1 MKFSENAQA
10 AAAEYMREAK
20 LPKTF
25 SKDNVTQFKL
35 LLAYMFH
42 MELEGVKR
50 SDLDKKDMERLLD
63 VEVLKVHVNDSL
75 FKECLKN
82 ARLVKVGKAIKAKSK
97 SKKSKHKHKH
107 DTVVYVK
114 RRSHAAKFVDDIKE
128 KFMNGA
134 LGLSIWVNDVLNG
147 I

>member
-1 MKFSENAQA
+1 MKFSDSAQQ
-10 AAAEYMREAK
+10 AAAEYMKEAR

-25 SKDNVTQFKL
+25 TKENVTQFKL

-50 SDLDKKDMERLLD
+50 SELDKKDMERLLD

-82 ARLVKVGKAIKAKSK
+82 ARLVKVGKAVTKKHK
-97 SKKSKHKHKH
+97 KGKKSK
-107 DTVVYVK
+107 VVYIR
-114 RRSHAAKFVDDIKE
+114 RRSRIDVMMEKAKDAVMDA
-128 KFMNGA
+128 A
-134 LGLSIWVNDVLNG
+134 LGASIWVNDVLNG
-147 I
+147 L

>member
-1 MKFSENAQA
+1 MKFSDSAQQ
-10 AAAEYMREAK
+10 AAAEYMKEAR

-25 SKDNVTQFKL
+25 TKENITQFKL

-50 SDLDKKDMERLLD
+50 SELDKKDMERLLD

-82 ARLVKVGKAIKAKSK
+82 ARLVKVGKAVKAK
-97 SKKSKHKHKH
+97 KHKKGKKGK
-107 DTVVYVK
+107 VVYIR
-114 RRSHAAKFVDDIKE
+114 RRSRIDVMMEKAKDAVMDA
-128 KFMNGA
+128 A
-134 LGLSIWVNDVLNG
+134 LGASIWVNDVLNG
-147 I
+147 L

>member
-1 MKFSENAQA
+1 MKFSDSAQQ
-10 AAAEYMREAK
+10 AAAEYMKEAR

-25 SKDNVTQFKL
+25 TKENVTQFKL

-50 SDLDKKDMERLLD
+50 SELDKKDMERLLD

-82 ARLVKVGKAIKAKSK
+82 ARLVKVGKAVKAKK
-97 SKKSKHKHKH
+97 HKKGKKSK
-107 DTVVYVK
+107 VVYIR
-114 RRSHAAKFVDDIKE
+114 RRSRIDVMMETVKDKVMDA
-128 KFMNGA
+128 A
-134 LGLSIWVNDVLNG
+134 LGASIWVNDVLNG
-147 I
+147 L

>member
-1 MKFSENAQA
+1 MKFSDSAQQ
-10 AAAEYMREAK
+10 AAAEYMKEAR

-25 SKDNVTQFKL
+25 TKENITQFKL

-50 SDLDKKDMERLLD
+50 SELDKKDMERLLD

-82 ARLVKVGKAIKAKSK
+82 ARLVKVGKAVKAK
-97 SKKSKHKHKH
+97 KHKKGKK
-107 DTVVYVK
+107 DKVVYIR
-114 RRSHAAKFVDDIKE
+114 RRSRIDVMMETVKDKVMDA
-128 KFMNGA
+128 A
-134 LGLSIWVNDVLNG
+134 LGASIWVNDVLNG
-147 I
+147 L

>member
-1 MKFSENAQA
+1 MKFSDSAQQ
-10 AAAEYMREAK
+10 AAAEYMKEAR

-25 SKDNVTQFKL
+25 TKENVTQFKL

-50 SDLDKKDMERLLD
+50 SELDKKDMERLLD

-82 ARLVKVGKAIKAKSK
+82 ARLVKVGKAVKAK
-97 SKKSKHKHKH
+97 KHKKGKK
-107 DTVVYVK
+107 DKVVYIR
-114 RRSHAAKFVDDIKE
+114 RRSRIDVMMEKAKDAVMDA
-128 KFMNGA
+128 A
-134 LGLSIWVNDVLNG
+134 LGASIWVNDVLNG
-147 I
+147 L